1 MANEFTNYSE
11 QYFSDIFTALNRVL
25 CTDIKTNPISF
36 EKGLEIWIDESE
48 KRKKNKGV
56 FFFCGNGASATM
68 AEHLSHD
75 CFQNAD
81 FLTETV
87 SETSHLTAIANDY
100 SYAEIFAYRIS
111 KTMEEKDML
120 ITISASGNSANIVRA
135 IEEARKKG
143 AFIVTLS
150 GKGKD
155 NNSRKMGDLNFYV
168 PLQTYGMVESA
179 HAVLLH
185 CWLDMYMDKYLSG
198 RH

>member
-1 MANEFTNYSE
+1 MCFTNYAG
-11 QYFSDIFTALNRVL
+11 QYFEDIRLSLGRAVSTDENGNKLDTDSAL
-25 CTDIKTNPISF
+25 T
-36 EKGLEIWIDESE
+36 IWVEESK
-48 KRKKNKGV
+48 KRRDVEGV

-87 SETSHLTAIANDY
+87 SETSHITAISNDL
-100 SYAEIFAYRIS
+100 SYEEVFAYRIS
-111 KTMEEKDML
+111 KMMKDKDML
-120 ITISASGNSANIVRA
+120 ITISSSGNSPNVIRA
-135 IEEARKKG
+135 IEEGRKKS
-143 AFIVTLS
+143 AFVVTLS
-150 GKGKD
+150 GMSEGNK
-155 NNSRKMGDLNFYV
+155 SRKKGDLNFYI

-185 CWLDMYMDKYLSG
+185 CWLDMYLDKYKGG